1 VLAATAG
8 GREEQPSVPPFSP
21 VHITLISPH
30 RGEEQHSH
38 RGSASAPLPPPPP
51 LSDPRG
57 GLNADLLNP
66 RGKMDAGQREARGGL
81 NVGLLDERVKCA
93 ARGVLD
99 TGWLHSHLNV
109 GLLDAGQLD
118 VAGGNGCAARD
129 GSGLD
134 ARDGR
139 ATWWD
144 RLEQL
149 EPQKVHEGDIT
160 QDWTGKGRE
169 GCLNSS
175 LDDVNFVPETELQDL
190 LTMEAKDKVV
200 GEREFAGVDID
211 AETDDESIQMESKNT
226 SDKDELITEEQK
238 VRWLN

>member
-38 RGSASAPLPPPPP
+38 RGSASAPLPPPP
-51 LSDPRG
+51 SDPHG
-57 GLNADLLNP
+57 GLNADSLNP

-134 ARDGR
+134 ARDGH

-160 QDWTGKGRE
+160 
-169 GCLNSS
+169 
-175 LDDVNFVPETELQDL
+175 
-190 LTMEAKDKVV
+190 
-200 GEREFAGVDID
+200 
-211 AETDDESIQMESKNT
+211 
-226 SDKDELITEEQK
+226 
-238 VRWLN
+238 

>member
-1 VLAATAG
+1 VLVRHGWRQRGAAISSSLLT
-8 GREEQPSVPPFSP
+8 
-21 VHITLISPH
+21 SPH

-38 RGSASAPLPPPPP
+38 RGSASAPLSP
-51 LSDPRG
+51 LSDPCG
-57 GLNADLLNP
+57 GLDADLLNP
-66 RGKMDAGQREARGGL
+66 RGKMDVGQREACGGL
-81 NVGLLDERVKCA
+81 NAGLLDECGKCA

-99 TGWLHSHLNV
+99 TGWLHSHLDV

-149 EPQKVHEGDIT
+149 EPQKVHESDIT

-169 GCLNSS
+169 GCLNSG
-175 LDDVNFVPETELQDL
+175 LDDVEFVPETELQDL

-211 AETDDESIQMESKNT
+211 AEIDDESIQMESENT